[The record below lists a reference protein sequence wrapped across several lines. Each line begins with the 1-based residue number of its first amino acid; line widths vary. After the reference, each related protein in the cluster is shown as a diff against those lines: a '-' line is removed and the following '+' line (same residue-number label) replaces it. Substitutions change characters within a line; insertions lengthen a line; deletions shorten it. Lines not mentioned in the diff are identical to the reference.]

1 MSSPVLRAD
10 QLAGTLARRLGPG
23 AGAPTPTIS
32 AVIPAYNS
40 SRALG
45 EAIESVRRQTYA
57 VHEIIV
63 VDDCSKAEEAE
74 AIQRVAAGCTVIHL
88 PKNRG
93 PSVARNKG
101 VARATGE
108 WVAFLDSDDLW
119 LPRKLEQQV
128 AHITAHP
135 GCRAVHCSMKAI
147 GRDGKEAVTIKTAV
161 TFEDL
166 VEFPCPVF
174 PSAVVLHRETLIE
187 AGLFDPTKRCCED
200 LDLFLRF
207 TSEHPIEC
215 VAEPLVL
222 RRASWNSLSRN
233 IPRFWREADRV
244 YREYQHVFEDAARAR
259 ETLIG
264 LHSDFVLRALYKRDF
279 SLAWK
284 MGRRA
289 VRHDVPLLRVLPNVV
304 AGFVR
309 NRMRGHRRSESRA
322 RSAP

>member
-1 MSSPVLRAD
+1 VLNE
-10 QLAGTLARRLGPG
+10 L
-23 AGAPTPTIS
+23 TIS

-40 SRALG
+40 SRTLG
-45 EAIESVRRQTYA
+45 EAIESVRGQTYA

-63 VDDCSKAEEAE
+63 VDDCSTPEEAE
-74 AIQRVAAGCTVIHL
+74 AIDRVAVGCTVIHL

-119 LPRKLEQQV
+119 LPRKLELQV
-128 AHITAHP
+128 AHINAQAD
-135 GCRAVHCSMKAI
+135 CRAVHCSMRRI
-147 GRDGKEAVTIKTAV
+147 GRDGGEAINIKTMV

-174 PSAVVLHRETLIE
+174 PSAVMMHRETLIE

-215 VAEPLVL
+215 VSEPLVL
-222 RRASWNSLSRN
+222 RRAGWDGLSAN
-233 IPRFWREADRV
+233 IPRFWQEADRV
-244 YREYQHVFEDAARAR
+244 YREYQHVFQDAGRAR
-259 ETLIG
+259 DTLIG
-264 LHSDFVLRALYKRDF
+264 LHSDFVLRALYIRNF
-279 SLAWK
+279 CLVWN

-289 VRHDVPLLRVLPNVV
+289 VRHDVPLFRVVRRVV

-309 NRMRGHRRSESRA
+309 NRMRRHVPGLRRWA
-322 RSAP
+322 DRSIVRGGGPTIKASIHFS

>member
-1 MSSPVLRAD
+1 V
-10 QLAGTLARRLGPG
+10 
-23 AGAPTPTIS
+23 
-32 AVIPAYNS
+32 VIPAYNS
-40 SRALG
+40 SRTLAD
-45 EAIESVRRQTYA
+45 AIASIRDQSYPA
-57 VHEIIV
+57 HEIIV
-63 VDDCSKAEEAE
+63 VDDASTPEEAA
-74 AIQRVAAGCTVIHL
+74 AIDRVAAGCTVIHL

-108 WVAFLDSDDLW
+108 WVGFLDSDDLW
-119 LPRKLEQQV
+119 LPAKLERQV
-128 AHITAHP
+128 EHLRANP
-135 GCRAVHCSMKAI
+135 DCRAVHCSMKAI
-147 GRDGKEAVTIKTAV
+147 ERNGEDLVIMKTMV

-174 PSAVVLHRETLIE
+174 PSAVLMHREALLE

-207 TSEHPIEC
+207 TAEHPIHC
-215 VAEPLVL
+215 VSEPLVL
-222 RRASWNSLSRN
+222 RRASWDGLSAN

-244 YREYQHVFEDAARAR
+244 YREYQHVFQDAARAR
-259 ETLIG
+259 DTLIG

-279 SLAWK
+279 SLAWQ

-289 VRHDVPLLRVLPNVV
+289 VRHDVPLFRVIPRII

-309 NRMRGHRRSESRA
+309 NRMRRRR
-322 RSAP
+322 